1 MMKKNASTLKLVKNL
16 FQINQ
21 TDIEM
26 SVFFFF
32 IEKSPAAREIV
43 YGENRFRA
51 QSREILI
58 IQKVI
63 LGY

>member
-1 MMKKNASTLKLVKNL
+1 MMKKNASTLKLCKNL

-26 SVFFFF
+26 SVFF

-43 YGENRFRA
+43 YGKNRFRA

>member
-1 MMKKNASTLKLVKNL
+1 MMKKNASTLKLCKNL

-26 SVFFFF
+26 SVFFF

-51 QSREILI
+51 LSREILI

>member
-26 SVFFFF
+26 SVFFLS
-32 IEKSPAAREIV
+32 K
-43 YGENRFRA
+43 NRLMHA
-51 QSREILI
+51 EACEEQTGS
-58 IQKVI
+58 
-63 LGY
+63 GH

>member
-1 MMKKNASTLKLVKNL
+1 MMKKNASTLKLCKNL

-26 SVFFFF
+26 SVFF

-51 QSREILI
+51 LSREILI

>member
-26 SVFFFF
+26 SVFF

-51 QSREILI
+51 LSREILI